1 MDKKHSPTKAV
12 KLQRTFTFN
21 PALFGI
27 VPMLNVLFL
36 VLVFYSLGSRFILQ
50 PGVQVV
56 LPATT
61 FAIGPQRNAQIIS
74 LTAAPGS
81 AIYFRDQRMTPAELA
96 AQLDLDHAPGRSVIL
111 KADKRTPVGL
121 RDEIMNAALQ
131 RGFSVIL
138 AGEIPHP

>member
-1 MDKKHSPTKAV
+1 M

-56 LPATT
+56 LPTTT

-96 AQLDLDHAPGRSVIL
+96 THLDLDHAPGRSIIL
-111 KADKRTPVGL
+111 KADKKTPVGL

-138 AGEIPHP
+138 AGETPRP

>member
-1 MDKKHSPTKAV
+1 M

-56 LPATT
+56 LPTTT

-74 LTAAPGS
+74 LTAAPAP
-81 AIYFRDQRMTPAELA
+81 AIYFRDQRMSAIELT
-96 AQLDLDHAPGRSVIL
+96 AQLDLDHAAGRSVII
-111 KADKRTPVGL
+111 KADKNTPAGL
-121 RDEIMNAALQ
+121 RDEVMNSALQ
-131 RGFSVIL
+131 RGYTVIL
-138 AGEIPHP
+138 AGEFPRP

>member
-1 MDKKHSPTKAV
+1 M

-74 LTAAPGS
+74 LTAAPAP
-81 AIYFRDQRMTPAELA
+81 AIYFRDQRMSTTELT
-96 AQLDLDHAPGRSVIL
+96 AQLDLDHAAGRSVII
-111 KADKRTPVGL
+111 KADKNTPVGL
-121 RDEIMNAALQ
+121 RDEVMNSALQ
-131 RGFSVIL
+131 RGYTVIL
-138 AGEIPHP
+138 AGEFPRP

>member
-1 MDKKHSPTKAV
+1 M

-50 PGVQVV
+50 PGVQVI

-81 AIYFRDQRMTPAELA
+81 AIYFRDQRMTAVELS
-96 AQLDLDHAPGRSVIL
+96 AQLDLDHSPGRSIII
-111 KADKRTPVGL
+111 KADKKTPVGL

-138 AGEIPHP
+138 AGEIPRP